1 MQDFS
6 LLFFN
11 IDYKSKM
18 LGSIKHI
25 VRTNIICFSFKTIY
39 LFIFLASLSLSYGME
54 ELLVVACGI

>member
-39 LFIFLASLSLSYGME
+39 LLIFLASLSLSYGME
-54 ELLVVACGI
+54 QL